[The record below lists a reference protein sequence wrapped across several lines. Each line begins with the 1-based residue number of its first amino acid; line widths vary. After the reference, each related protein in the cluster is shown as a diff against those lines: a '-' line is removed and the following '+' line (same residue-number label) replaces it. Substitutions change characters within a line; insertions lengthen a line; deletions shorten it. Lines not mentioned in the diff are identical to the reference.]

1 MSEAATMLNDGAQT
15 NTAATSTAE
24 VTTTTSQPAAD
35 VKADATQQPATNEPS
50 TDAKGDGNSTAPQS
64 DVPEK
69 YDFKTPEGV
78 TFDGEL
84 VGEFEGIAKELGL
97 SQANAQKVTDI
108 GAKMAQKFQS
118 KQAEAM
124 QQLSTEWVDAATTD
138 KEFGGDKLTENL
150 AVAQKAL
157 TAFGTPEL
165 RGLLEQSGLGNNPE
179 VIRFMYRAGMAISE
193 DKLVTGG
200 ARSTSSG
207 QSQAQRL
214 FPNMNP

>member
-1 MSEAATMLNDGAQT
+1 MSEAATMLNDGANT

-24 VTTTTSQPAAD
+24 VNTTTSPATD
-35 VKADATQQPATNEPS
+35 VSTDATQQPATTEAS
-50 TDAKGDGNSTAPQS
+50 TDAKGETNSTAPKS
-64 DVPEK
+64 EVPEK
-69 YDFKTPEGV
+69 YDFKAPEGV
-78 TFDGEL
+78 TFDAEL
-84 VGEFEGIAKELGL
+84 TGEFEGIAKELGL

-108 GAKMAQKFQS
+108 GAKMAQKFQA

-124 QQLSTEWVDAATTD
+124 QQLSTEWVEAATSD
-138 KEFGGDKLTENL
+138 KEFGGEKLNENL

-157 TAFGTPEL
+157 STFGTPEL
-165 RGLLEQSGLGNNPE
+165 RGLLEKSGLGNNPE

-207 QSQAQRL
+207 QTQAQRL

>member
-1 MSEAATMLNDGAQT
+1 MLNDGAQT

-24 VTTTTSQPAAD
+24 VTTTTSQTAAA
-35 VKADATQQPATNEPS
+35 VSADATQQTATTDAS
-50 TDAKGDGNSTAPQS
+50 TDAKGDGSSATQNV
-64 DVPEK
+64 VPEK
-69 YDFKTPEGV
+69 YEFKAPEGV

-124 QQLSTEWVDAATTD
+124 QQLSTEWVAAATSD
-138 KEFGGDKLTENL
+138 KEFGGEKLNENL

-157 TAFGTPEL
+157 TTFGTPEL
-165 RGLLEQSGLGNNPE
+165 RGLLEQSGFGNNPE

-200 ARSTSSG
+200 ARSATSG
-207 QSQAQRL
+207 QTQAQRL

>member
-15 NTAATSTAE
+15 NTAATSTAD
-24 VTTTTSQPAAD
+24 VATTASQTAAD
-35 VKADATQQPATNEPS
+35 VNTDATQQTATTDTS
-50 TDAKGDGNSTAPQS
+50 TDAKGDGDSAAQNVA
-64 DVPEK
+64 PEK
-69 YDFKTPEGV
+69 YDFKAPEGV

-124 QQLSTEWVDAATTD
+124 QQLSTEWVAAATSD
-138 KEFGGDKLTENL
+138 KEFGGEKLNENL

-157 TAFGTPEL
+157 TTFGTPEL

-200 ARSTSSG
+200 ARSATDG
-207 QSQAQRL
+207 QSSAQRL